1 MSIHGT
7 PSSDADNLSGGS
19 ESLEDAL
26 SRLEASDNGNWA
38 SDGVDVPFVD
48 YKLPDDDEV
57 QQPQKS
63 KKKKGSSKSKI
74 QGERAAQAEEDEEE
88 KTKAILDEY
97 LEKMAEPAGKKA
109 KKKSKKSS
117 SKSDDQDPQAM
128 LKEAMEKMFGGKEAD
143 GAKPDDEGTNLQER
157 LEALIAADEEKDKD
171 PDIRKAKDIIKNA
184 MKKMNSGKESKK
196 GGASKQEQ
204 EGDEGHMEFAKR
216 LQAEAAKDPEHE
228 LQTVRSE
235 FKKEFGND
243 AKRLLCSGCKLVA
256 ARLTSELSNH
266 DVHESETPAEMIAN
280 KRKAIDSACLSFR
293 HLHVVNDESG
303 ARFEASQADDSG
315 SEVVRLGQKLCIA
328 LLEDAKFELLSN
340 MIRSKVP
347 EASMFHPGAPPTKN
361 YERLICAQKARV
373 CKRNEVREDDDEE
386 L

>member
-1 MSIHGT
+1 
-7 PSSDADNLSGGS
+7 
-19 ESLEDAL
+19 
-26 SRLEASDNGNWA
+26 
-38 SDGVDVPFVD
+38 
-48 YKLPDDDEV
+48 
-57 QQPQKS
+57 
-63 KKKKGSSKSKI
+63 
-74 QGERAAQAEEDEEE
+74 
-88 KTKAILDEY
+88 
-97 LEKMAEPAGKKA
+97 MAEPASKKA
-109 KKKSKKSS
+109 KKSKKTSKKSN
-117 SKSDDQDPQAM
+117 SKDDDQDPQAV
-128 LKEAMEKMFGGKEAD
+128 LKEAMQKMFSDKS
-143 GAKPDDEGTNLQER
+143 DDEGANLRER
-157 LEALIAADEEKDKD
+157 LEALTAADEEKDKD

-184 MKKMNSGKESKK
+184 IKKMELGKESKK
-196 GGASKQEQ
+196 KDASKRAQD
-204 EGDEGHMEFAKR
+204 EGDDSHMEFAKR

-228 LQTVRSE
+228 LQAVRSE
-235 FKKEFGND
+235 FKSEFGSD

-293 HLHVVNDESG
+293 HLHVVKGENG
-303 ARFEASQADDSG
+303 ARFEASQADDSS